1 MVTTKDKTDT
11 KRLPMMP
18 IRDVVIFPYMMTPF
32 VVGRESSVR
41 ALEEALLSDK
51 KIFLATQH
59 DASVDEPRPDEIYSV
74 GTLANIV
81 QSLKQPDGNI
91 KVLVEGVERGK
102 IISVSEEEGYFR
114 AVVKTTTYKV
124 EQGSQLE
131 ALTSRVTTLF
141 EQYVKLSQNLNYETM
156 IAAIR
161 VDDPGKLADTVGAN
175 LQLTIEEKQE
185 LLEIFDPIDRLTR
198 VADLLDIEIEKLNVD
213 RTIQGRVKRQMERA
227 QKEYYLN
234 EKIKAIQKELG
245 RGEKSE
251 FDELKKK
258 IETSGMTKDAFEKA
272 TAELKRL
279 EGMPPMSA
287 ESTVSRNYLDWLL
300 AVPWKKRTKE
310 IRDLRYAGQIL
321 ENDHYGLE
329 KIKERILEFL
339 SVRRLVQNPKGSILC
354 FVGPPGVGKTS
365 LGMSIAKATGR
376 KFVRLSLGGVRDEA
390 EIRGHRRTY
399 IGALPGQLIQMMKKA
414 GTKNPVIMLDEVDK
428 MSMDFRGDPSAA
440 LLEVLDPEQNYM
452 FMDHYLDVEYDLSQ
466 VFFIATANVLHTI
479 PPALQDRME
488 VIRLSGYTE
497 LEKMEIAKRFLVQK
511 QRKSTGI
518 GEEQLEFTDPGL
530 QTLIQSYTREAG
542 VRNLEREI
550 GNLCRKVARKV
561 VEAQSAALEEPV
573 PESPEELEVVEDE
586 AAPVTEDTAES
597 TPGQAGNVATSKKSK
612 KKVAKKEE
620 APLVA
625 IDKVLI
631 TPESLAD
638 MLGPAKFRDLDLDK
652 QNEIGATTGLAWTEI
667 GGSILTTEAMVMEG
681 RGKLTTTGK
690 LGDVMQESAQ
700 AAMSYVRS
708 RAQYLGLPKDFYRH
722 LDIHVHVPE
731 GAIPK
736 DGPSAGITIA
746 TSIVSALTG
755 IPVRCDIAMTGEIT
769 VRGRVLPIGGLKEK
783 LLAAHRQGIHEVVLP
798 KDNEK
803 DLADIPENIRKDM
816 RLNFVLTMDEV
827 LKNALEREVV
837 ALPLAPAATAAEL
850 VARPEDNLTH

>member
-1 MVTTKDKTDT
+1 
-11 KRLPMMP
+11 MMP
-18 IRDVVIFPYMMTPF
+18 IRDVVIFPFMMTPF

-41 ALEEALLSDK
+41 ALEEALLGDK

-74 GTLANIV
+74 GTVANIV

-131 ALTSRVTTLF
+131 SLTTRVTTLF
-141 EQYVKLSQNLNYETM
+141 EQYVKVSQNLNYETM

-161 VDDPGKLADTVGAN
+161 VDDAGKLADTVGAN

-198 VADLLDIEIEKLNVD
+198 VAELLDIEIEKLNVD

-258 IETSGMTKDAFEKA
+258 IEAAGMSKDGHEKA
-272 TAELKRL
+272 MAELKRL
-279 EGMPPMSA
+279 EAMPPMSA

-300 AVPWKKRTKE
+300 AVPWRKKTKE
-310 IRDLRYAGQIL
+310 IRDLRYARQVL

-440 LLEVLDPEQNYM
+440 LLEVLDPEQNSA

-497 LEKMEIAKRFLVQK
+497 VEKLEIAKRFLVPK
-511 QRKSTGI
+511 QIRDTGVNDT
-518 GEEQLEFTDPGL
+518 QVEFLDEGL
-530 QTLIQSYTREAG
+530 QALIQSYTREAG

-550 GNLCRKVARKV
+550 GNLCRKVARRI
-561 VEAQSAALEEPV
+561 VEAQSGDEPV
-573 PESPEELEVVEDE
+573 PENVEQVIIEEEL
-586 AAPVTEDTAES
+586 AAPVTEE
-597 TPGQAGNVATSKKSK
+597 TPKKGK
-612 KKVAKKEE
+612 KKVKKEE
-620 APLVA
+620 PVQVS
-625 IDKVLI
+625 IEKVVI
-631 TPESLAD
+631 SRQSVGEF
-638 MLGPAKFRDLDLDK
+638 LGATRFRDIDLEK
-652 QNEIGATTGLAWTEI
+652 QNEIGATTGLAWTEV
-667 GGSILTTEAMVMEG
+667 GGTILTTEAMVMEG
-681 RGKLTTTGK
+681 RGKMTSTGK

-746 TSIVSALTG
+746 TSICSALTA

-783 LLAAHRQGIHEVVLP
+783 LLAAHRQGVFEVVLP

-803 DLADIPENIRKDM
+803 DLADVPENIRKDM
-816 RLNFVLTMDEV
+816 KLHFVSYMDEV
-827 LKNALEREVV
+827 LKIALERELV
-837 ALPLAPAATAAEL
+837 ALPLAPNAAAADL
-850 VARPEDNLTH
+850 VARPAEDNLTH